1 MKHRRSG
8 LTDTMRLFLPLV
20 LALITIVPLSCAPK
34 KVVLYE
40 PGPIPPVKDGV
51 VEYAVTLLGAPYR
64 NGAKGPSAF
73 DCSGFVHH
81 VYERFD
87 VVLPVSTEGLTKIGT
102 EVARDIMTAGDLA
115 VFRIKGEMH
124 VGIMINALEFI
135 HASTSRGVAIDS
147 LDLPY
152 WQRTFLHFRRIL

>member
-1 MKHRRSG
+1 
-8 LTDTMRLFLPLV
+8 MRFLLLLV
-20 LALITIVPLSCAPK
+20 LLLVAIIPLGCAPK
-34 KVVLYE
+34 KITIYE
-40 PGPIPPVKDGV
+40 PSLASPTKDGV
-51 VEYAVTLLGAPYR
+51 VEYAVTLLGTPYR
-64 NGAKGPSAF
+64 NGAKGPAAF

-87 VVLPVSTEGLTKIGT
+87 VVLPASTEGLTRIGT
-102 EVARDIMTAGDLA
+102 EISRERMAAGDLA

-135 HASTSRGVAIDS
+135 HASKSRGVAIDS

-152 WQRTFLHFRRIL
+152 WQRSFLHFRRIL